1 MRKDEAKAAEEERE
15 KQRRI
20 ALAEQEARID
30 ILRQKSNKTTVEDQT
45 TQPLEHVNF
54 FADLEDGKSGS
65 GTKRTNREHEKEK
78 KEEQEKYEKQI
89 GYLTYLGQDTN
100 EALGKRDWYD
110 RAPQRADTFDS
121 SGKRVEVG
129 FQVKSF
135 NDPLN
140 VMKRYLGSS
149 ATKVKGAEIAAPQ
162 PSTSSSTTFKY
173 ISPLAHISD
182 LNPPEGKKRHKEKK
196 KRKKSKSKSSKK
208 PKKEKKSRKRRRSE
222 SSSSEN
228 DGDEEEQRMKRIKI
242 EKLEQLR
249 TERLKREKEERRR
262 SDELIA
268 RVTGVPLKPDKEES
282 KPTVPERRPIKQ
294 KYNSQF
300 NPELAKQNYE

>member
-20 ALAEQEARID
+20 ALADQEARID
-30 ILRQKSNKTTVEDQT
+30 ILRQKSHKTKVEDQT
-45 TQPLEHVNF
+45 SQPLEHVNF
-54 FADLEDGKSGS
+54 FADLEDGKS

-100 EALGKRDWYD
+100 ESLGTRDWYD
-110 RAPQRADTFDS
+110 KAPHRADTYDS

-140 VMKRYLGSS
+140 VMKRYLGTTASS
-149 ATKVKGAEIAAPQ
+149 SSKAKEAEIAAPQ
-162 PSTSSSTTFKY
+162 PSTSKY
-173 ISPLAHISD
+173 VSPLVHISD
-182 LNPPEGKKRHKEKK
+182 MKPPEVKKRHKEKK
-196 KRKKSKSKSSKK
+196 KRKKSKKH
-208 PKKEKKSRKRRRSE
+208 KKEKKSHKRRRSD
-222 SSSSEN
+222 SSSE
-228 DGDEEEQRMKRIKI
+228 DEDEQRMKRIKI

-249 TERLKREKEERRR
+249 AERLKREKEERRR

-268 RVTGVPLKPDKEES
+268 RVTGVPLKPDKEETKATTS
-282 KPTVPERRPIKQ
+282 AVPERRPIKQ